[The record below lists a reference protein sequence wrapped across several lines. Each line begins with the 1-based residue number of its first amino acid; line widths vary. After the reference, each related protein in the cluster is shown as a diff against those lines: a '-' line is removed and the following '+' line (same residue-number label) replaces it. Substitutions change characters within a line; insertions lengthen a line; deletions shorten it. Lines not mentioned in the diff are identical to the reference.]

1 MLRLCLEMK
10 AVSRIRSGRKLKPSH
25 QPAKG
30 RPANARQCEN
40 TGGLHRDLRGGEG
53 RGGVE
58 ARQQVQAASGFQKG
72 RRA

>member
-1 MLRLCLEMK
+1 M
-10 AVSRIRSGRKLKPSH
+10 SRIKSGRKLKPPH

-30 RPANARQCEN
+30 RPANVRQCEN

-58 ARQQVQAASGFQKG
+58 ARQQVQAARGF
-72 RRA
+72 RR